1 MSLLQKLDSILNRF
15 KEVETELASPDVASD
30 MEKFTSLNKEYADL
44 KDVVELILEYKGV
57 LSDYDEYQEIIK
69 DTESD
74 KELKELAQAELP
86 ELKSRIPEM
95 EEKIKIA
102 LLPKDKA
109 DDKNV
114 IIELRAGTGGDE
126 AALFVLDM
134 FKMYSRYA
142 ELKGWRVEVMS
153 QSLNDIGGAKE
164 ITASIKGDSVYS
176 RLKFESGTHRVQR
189 VPQTETQGRVH
200 TSAITVAILPEMQEV
215 DVDINPSDLKIDT
228 FRASGAGGQH
238 VNTTD
243 SAIRITHVPTGTV
256 VECQDERSQH
266 KNKAKALKVLYARV
280 YEAQQAILDAERAEN
295 RKAQVGSGDRSE
307 RIRTYNYPQG
317 RITDHRIGLSMH
329 NLPNL
334 MTNGDG
340 LDNIIDALHA
350 EDQARKLAH
359 VSEQ

>member
-1 MSLLQKLDSILNRF
+1 MDLLVKLEKILDRF
-15 KEVETELASPDVASD
+15 KEIETELGNPDTVSD
-30 MEKFTSLNKEYADL
+30 MDKFTALNKQYADL
-44 KDVVELILEYKGV
+44 KEVVELANNYKSV
-57 LSDYDEYQEIIK
+57 RSDIDEYEEAIK
-69 DTESD
+69 AGDA
-74 KELKELAQAELP
+74 ELKELAEMELP
-86 ELKSRIPEM
+86 ELKKSLPDLEH
-95 EEKIKIA
+95 EIKIA

-109 DDKNV
+109 DDKNA

-126 AALFVLDM
+126 AALFTMDM
-134 FKMYSRYA
+134 FKMYTRFA
-142 ELKGWRVEVMS
+142 ESKGWKVEVME
-153 QSLNDIGGAKE
+153 QSTNELGGAKE
-164 ITASIKGDSVYS
+164 IVASIKGENVYS

-189 VPQTETQGRVH
+189 VPATETQGRVH

-215 DVDINPSDLKIDT
+215 DVDINNADLKIDT

-266 KNKAKALKVLYARV
+266 KNKAKALKILYARV
-280 YEAQQAILDAERAEN
+280 YEAQQAILDAERAEE

-317 RITDHRIGLSMH
+317 RVTDHRVNVSMY

-334 MTNGDG
+334 MANADG
-340 LDNIIDALHA
+340 LNDIIDALHA
-350 EDQARKLAH
+350 EDQARKLAS
-359 VSEQ
+359 VSA